1 MDTHIYVPGIN
12 GLCDIC
18 GKVKE
23 DCDNLELVWVTGQ
36 PEPAGQQV
44 NKAIQFFEQ
53 IPESCKV
60 FQIAS
65 TKVNSFILSYA
76 GRVYSWGEMT
86 NALGRALEKRDDAKI
101 PKMIDQLRNV
111 LVISIAC
118 GQDHVIAL
126 DSDGNVW
133 TWGFN
138 KYGQLGHGDTE
149 NNALPEKVDS
159 LSNIVRISA
168 GNNYSFAV
176 SKFGNIYCWGDNR
189 NYQLGQ
195 MVDEK
200 GNKQNKYLSPRE
212 IEHTPWEK
220 SPDIVVSNGTKLS
233 NFFYKSP
240 FKIESGDTAGG
251 PTRGENMQT
260 KLDLDEYRRKNEL
273 LNKKVHLL
281 EEELS
286 RKSNKT
292 GMADYIGPDPVL
304 YEMQDRFKRIKL
316 DLNVIEREVKEKD
329 TELSTMGREI
339 KDIEMQVKDLDD
351 KETMYWDEIEQRA
364 NDIRKLQT
372 GRGDVGRVAQLQEK
386 KDGLQDLIRSV
397 SLTKSTYYNELTR
410 KQDMLNKTQ
419 DEKQVFQNQL
429 DDLQKQESIFRQMIS
444 TREKDME
451 RQMMEDNK
459 ETIEEQLLNM
469 VGINEALK
477 DTTVR
482 NIGKSV
488 IQNDMKHFIE
498 ISNTILQK
506 IQDEI
511 NLNKSRSDMS
521 IYKSLEKV
529 WKILEDNV
537 KLRLEINTY
546 IEGICIHTANKLN
559 EFYDEHVEFGNGKI
573 FERKSLYTNAVS
585 YIKSVLLRAR
595 VPVRKGEL
603 DRFEDENEDKP
614 RRRPTPTISHRA
626 RNSWICW

>member
-1 MDTHIYVPGIN
+1 MDTHVYVPGVN

-18 GKVKE
+18 GKTKE

-36 PEPAGQQV
+36 PQASGQLV
-44 NKAIQFFEQ
+44 NKSIQFFEQ
-53 IPESCKV
+53 IPETCKV

-76 GRVYSWGEMT
+76 GRLYSWGEMT

-111 LVISIAC
+111 TIVSISC
-118 GQDHVIAL
+118 GQDHVLAL

-133 TWGFN
+133 SWGFN
-138 KYGQLGHGDTE
+138 KYGQLGHGDGE
-149 NNALPEKVDS
+149 NKALPEKIDS

-200 GNKQNKYLSPRE
+200 GNKQNKFLSPRE

-220 SPDIVVSNGTKLS
+220 SPDIATASGTKLS

-240 FKIESGDTAGG
+240 FKIATGDMAGG
-251 PTRGENMQT
+251 PSRGENMQM
-260 KLDLDEYRRKNEL
+260 KLEIEELKRKNEL

-281 EEELS
+281 EEEVS
-286 RKSNKT
+286 RKSNKN
-292 GMADYIGPDPVL
+292 GVADYIGPDPVL
-304 YEMQDRFKRIKL
+304 YEMQDRFKKIKL
-316 DLNVIEREVKEKD
+316 DISVIDKKVNEKD
-329 TELSTMGREI
+329 LELNTMTREI
-339 KDIEMQVKDLDD
+339 QDIEMQIKDLDD
-351 KETMYWDEIEQRA
+351 KETLYWDEVEQRA
-364 NDIRKLQT
+364 NDIRKLQISK
-372 GRGDVGRVAQLQEK
+372 GDTARITQLQEK
-386 KDGLQDLIRSV
+386 KDSLQDLIRSI

-410 KQDMLNKTQ
+410 KQDILSKSQ
-419 DEKQVFQNQL
+419 DEKQIYQTQL

-451 RQMMEDNK
+451 RQMIENNK
-459 ETIEEQLLNM
+459 ETVEEQLLHM

-477 DTTVR
+477 DTTIR

-488 IQNDMKHFIE
+488 IQNDVKHFLE
-498 ISNTILQK
+498 ISNTILHK
-506 IQDEI
+506 IQEEI
-511 NLNKSRSDMS
+511 SSTKARSDLS

-546 IEGICIHTANKLN
+546 IEGINIHTANKLT
-559 EFYDEHVEFGNGKI
+559 EFYDQNVEFGD
-573 FERKSLYTNAVS
+573 RKVYQKNKMYTNAIS

-603 DRFEDENEDKP
+603 DAFEDEMEE
-614 RRRPTPTISHRA
+614 RSIRRPKQTLTHRA
-626 RNSWICW
+626 RNSWFCW

>member
-1 MDTHIYVPGIN
+1 MDTHVYVPGVN

-18 GKVKE
+18 GKTKE

-36 PEPAGQQV
+36 PQSSGQLV
-44 NKAIQFFEQ
+44 NKSIQFFEQ
-53 IPESCKV
+53 IPETCKV

-76 GRVYSWGEMT
+76 GRIYSWGEMT

-111 LVISIAC
+111 IIVSLSC
-118 GQDHVIAL
+118 GQDHVLAL

-133 TWGFN
+133 SWGFN
-138 KYGQLGHGDTE
+138 KYGQLGHGDAE
-149 NNALPEKVDS
+149 NKALPEKIDS

-200 GNKQNKYLSPRE
+200 GNKQNKFLSPRE

-220 SPDIVVSNGTKLS
+220 SPDIVTANGTKLS

-240 FKIESGDTAGG
+240 FKVATGDMAGG
-251 PTRGENMQT
+251 PSRGENMQM
-260 KLDLDEYRRKNEL
+260 KLEIEELKRKNEL

-281 EEELS
+281 EEEIS
-286 RKSNKT
+286 RKTNKT
-292 GMADYIGPDPVL
+292 GVADYIGPDPVL
-304 YEMQDRFKRIKL
+304 YEMQDRFKKIKL
-316 DLNVIEREVKEKD
+316 DISVIDKKVNEKD
-329 TELSTMGREI
+329 LELSTMMREI
-339 KDIEMQVKDLDD
+339 QDIEMQIKDFDD
-351 KETMYWDEIEQRA
+351 KETVYWDEIEQRA
-364 NDIRKLQT
+364 NDIRKLQISKADT
-372 GRGDVGRVAQLQEK
+372 ARIAQLQEK
-386 KDGLQDLIRSV
+386 KDSLQDLIRSI

-410 KQDMLNKTQ
+410 KQDILSKSQ
-419 DEKQVFQNQL
+419 DEKQVYQTQL

-451 RQMMEDNK
+451 RQMIENNK
-459 ETIEEQLLNM
+459 ETVEEQLLNM

-477 DTTVR
+477 DTTIR

-488 IQNDMKHFIE
+488 IQNDVKHFLE
-498 ISNTILQK
+498 ISNTILHK
-506 IQDEI
+506 IQEEI
-511 NLNKSRSDMS
+511 NSTKARSDLS

-529 WKILEDNV
+529 WKIVEDNV

-546 IEGICIHTANKLN
+546 IEGINIHTANKLT
-559 EFYDEHVEFGNGKI
+559 EFYDQNVEFEDKKVYQRNKM
-573 FERKSLYTNAVS
+573 YTNAIS

-603 DRFEDENEDKP
+603 DAFEDEMEE
-614 RRRPTPTISHRA
+614 RSFRRPKQTLSHRA
-626 RNSWICW
+626 RNSWFCW